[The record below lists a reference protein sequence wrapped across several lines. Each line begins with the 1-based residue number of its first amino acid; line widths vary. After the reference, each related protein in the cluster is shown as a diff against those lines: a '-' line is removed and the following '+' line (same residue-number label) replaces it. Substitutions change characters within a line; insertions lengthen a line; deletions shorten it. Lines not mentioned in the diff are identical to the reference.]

1 MLSNLQNLTKMNKLI
16 ILSILVMSYGLNAQK
31 PIPEKDTSAV
41 HIEIM
46 GEKIHISQ
54 KRIDSLMHL
63 TLDRLSSI
71 LNDVDNQKQ
80 IKASVD
86 SLGSKMNKVLDILI
100 EDKKQ
105 LAKVKTEMNQKISE
119 SRPQIDSAIN
129 QIKNSINTMKSS
141 K

>member
-1 MLSNLQNLTKMNKLI
+1 MNKLI
-16 ILSILVMSYGLNAQK
+16 ILSILFISYELNAQK
-31 PIPEKDTSAV
+31 SSPKKDTSAV
-41 HIEIM
+41 QIEIM

-105 LAKVKTEMNQKISE
+105 LVKVKTEMNQKLSE

-129 QIKNSINTMKSS
+129 QIKTSINTMKSS

>member
-1 MLSNLQNLTKMNKLI
+1 M
-16 ILSILVMSYGLNAQK
+16 
-31 PIPEKDTSAV
+31 

-54 KRIDSLMHL
+54 KRIDSLMQL

-71 LNDVDNQKQ
+71 LNDVDNHKQ

-100 EDKKQ
+100 EDKNQ
-105 LAKVKTEMNQKISE
+105 LAKVKTEMKQKLSA
-119 SRPQIDSAIN
+119 SRPHIDSAIN
-129 QIKNSINTMKSS
+129 QIKSSIQTMKSS
-141 K
+141 GN

>member
-1 MLSNLQNLTKMNKLI
+1 MLSNLQNRTKMNKLI
-16 ILSILVMSYGLNAQK
+16 ILSILFISYELNAQK
-31 PIPEKDTSAV
+31 SSPKKDTSTV

-105 LAKVKTEMNQKISE
+105 LVKVKTEMNQKLSE

>member
-1 MLSNLQNLTKMNKLI
+1 MNKLI
-16 ILSILVMSYGLNAQK
+16 MLSILFISYGLNAQK
-31 PIPEKDTSAV
+31 PSPKKDTSTV

-54 KRIDSLMHL
+54 KRIDSLMQL

-71 LNDVDNQKQ
+71 LNDVDNHKQ
-80 IKASVD
+80 IKASAD

-100 EDKKQ
+100 EDKNQ
-105 LAKVKTEMNQKISE
+105 LAKVKTEMKQKLSE
-119 SRPQIDSAIN
+119 SRPHIDSAIN
-129 QIKNSINTMKSS
+129 QIKSSINTMKSS

>member
-1 MLSNLQNLTKMNKLI
+1 MKQLFIITI
-16 ILSILVMSYGLNAQK
+16 ILIHTGLNAQK
-31 PIPEKDTSAV
+31 PAKAKDTSSV

-71 LNDVDNQKQ
+71 LNDADNQKQ

-86 SLGSKMNKVLDILI
+86 SLGSKMNKVLDVLI
-100 EDKKQ
+100 EDKNQ
-105 LAKVKTEMNQKISE
+105 LAKVKTEMKQKLSE

-129 QIKNSINTMKSS
+129 QIKSSINTMKSS

>member
-1 MLSNLQNLTKMNKLI
+1 MLSNLQNRTKMNKLI
-16 ILSILVMSYGLNAQK
+16 ILSILFISYELNAQK
-31 PIPEKDTSAV
+31 SSPKKDTSAV
-41 HIEIM
+41 QIEIM
-46 GEKIHISQ
+46 GEKIQIS
-54 KRIDSLMHL
+54 KERIDSVVHL

-71 LNDVDNQKQ
+71 LNDADNQKQ

-129 QIKNSINTMKSS
+129 QIKTSINTMKSS

>member
-1 MLSNLQNLTKMNKLI
+1 MNKLI
-16 ILSILVMSYGLNAQK
+16 ILSILLISYGLNAQK
-31 PIPEKDTSAV
+31 QVKTKDTSSIN
-41 HIEIM
+41 IEIM
-46 GEKIHISQ
+46 GEKIQISQ
-54 KRIDSLMHL
+54 KRIDSVVHL

-71 LNDVDNQKQ
+71 LNDADNQKQ

-100 EDKKQ
+100 EDKNQ
-105 LAKVKTEMNQKISE
+105 LEKVKTEMNQKLSE

-129 QIKNSINTMKSS
+129 QIKSSIKTMKST

>member
-1 MLSNLQNLTKMNKLI
+1 MLSNLQNRTKMNKLI
-16 ILSILVMSYGLNAQK
+16 ILSILFISYGLNAQK
-31 PIPEKDTSAV
+31 SSPKKDTSTV

-86 SLGSKMNKVLDILI
+86 SLGSKMNKVLDFLI

>member
-1 MLSNLQNLTKMNKLI
+1 MKQLILTAI
-16 ILSILVMSYGLNAQK
+16 ILIHSGLNAQK
-31 PIPEKDTSAV
+31 ASSKKDTSTV

-54 KRIDSLMHL
+54 KRIDSLMQL

-71 LNDVDNQKQ
+71 LNDIDNQKQ

-86 SLGSKMNKVLDILI
+86 SLGSKMNKVLDIII
-100 EDKKQ
+100 EDKNQ
-105 LAKVKTEMNQKISE
+105 LAKVKTEMNQKLSE

-129 QIKNSINTMKSS
+129 QIKSSINTMKSS